1 MTFYKS
7 LNVAESSSLLA
18 NGLRVEVGMMY
29 WPDASAN
36 TKESDYW
43 YNTGDGLEWVAETS
57 TPSGG
62 GGGGGSNNDG
72 ATMLAQ
78 GLAAGAA
85 LIAAFSF

>member
-1 MTFYKS
+1 MTFYET
-7 LNVAESSSLLA
+7 LNVAESSATLA
-18 NGLRVEVGMMY
+18 NGRRVELGFMY

-43 YNTGDGLEWVAETS
+43 YNVGDGLEWVADTS

-62 GGGGGSNNDG
+62 GGGGNSNNDG

>member
-62 GGGGGSNNDG
+62 GGGSSNNDG

>member
-1 MTFYKS
+1 MTFYEG
-7 LNVAESSSLLA
+7 LNVQETSALKA
-18 NGLRVEVGMMY
+18 NGRRVELGMMY

-57 TPSGG
+57 SPGG
-62 GGGGGSNNDG
+62 GGGNSNKDG

>member
-1 MTFYKS
+1 
-7 LNVAESSSLLA
+7 
-18 NGLRVEVGMMY
+18 MY
-29 WPDASAN
+29 WPDSSAN
-36 TKESDYW
+36 TKVSDYW
-43 YNTGDGLEWVAETS
+43 FNSGDGIEWVAETS

-62 GGGGGSNNDG
+62 NNNSNNDG

>member
-1 MTFYKS
+1 MTFYET
-7 LNVAESSSLLA
+7 LNVAESSATFA
-18 NGLRVEVGMMY
+18 NGRRVELGFMY

-43 YNTGDGLEWVAETS
+43 FNSGDGIEWVAETS
-57 TPSGG
+57 TSSGG
-62 GGGGGSNNDG
+62 NNNSNNDG

>member
-57 TPSGG
+57 SPGG
-62 GGGGGSNNDG
+62 GGGGNSNKDG

>member
-1 MTFYKS
+1 MTFYEG
-7 LNVAESSSLLA
+7 LNVQETSALKA
-18 NGLRVEVGMMY
+18 NGRRVELGMMY

-57 TPSGG
+57 SPGG
-62 GGGGGSNNDG
+62 GGGGTSNNDG